1 MAAFDSGKC
10 FRCPI
15 YDVLS
20 PSISVLLTLLLSQSQ
35 PLGTN
40 LLGSGQS
47 KSKSH
52 ASLIGGLVAGGIV
65 GRVMIVAVM
74 IFIRKRRDSRGE
86 GVQLICDDFHCST
99 ANRGSS
105 GTLPPSSAPASFEML
120 SPNRLRAAE
129 GGEYLLSPFRIITR
143 FWSSLSLSALT
154 FADGCAILQIRP
166 TPPYLESSRERQKFR
181 PILRTP
187 RNTPSTETRL
197 LSDMTTAVR

>member
-20 PSISVLLTLLLSQSQ
+20 PSISVLLTLLLSQIQ
-35 PLGTN
+35 PSGTN
-40 LLGSGQS
+40 LPGSRQS

-65 GRVMIVAVM
+65 GLVMIVAVM

-86 GVQLICDDFHCST
+86 GVRLICDDLHCST

-105 GTLPPSSAPASFEML
+105 GTLPPASASASFEPL
-120 SPNRLRAAE
+120 SPNRLVLRAAE
-129 GGEYLLSPFRIITR
+129 GGEYLLSPFRIITSL
-143 FWSSLSLSALT
+143 WSSLSLSAST
-154 FADGCAILQIRP
+154 FADGCAVLQIRP
-166 TPPYLESSRERQKFR
+166 TLPYLESSRER
-181 PILRTP
+181 
-187 RNTPSTETRL
+187 
-197 LSDMTTAVR
+197 